1 LRLVTLRAYLGNAV
15 VAAHFSAPSV
25 ERQSAMVRR
34 QSMLHQSPMMQQQSV
49 VRQQAMAG

>member
-1 LRLVTLRAYLGNAV
+1 
-15 VAAHFSAPSV
+15 
-25 ERQSAMVRR
+25 MVRR